1 VPSVDLIDFEYGYG
15 NVFWHTEQDTVDKL
29 SPKSLEIVGKVTLVT
44 VGMLGKK

>member
-29 SPKSLEIVGKVTLVT
+29 GPKSLEIVGKVTLET
-44 VGMLGKK
+44 LRLLDKR